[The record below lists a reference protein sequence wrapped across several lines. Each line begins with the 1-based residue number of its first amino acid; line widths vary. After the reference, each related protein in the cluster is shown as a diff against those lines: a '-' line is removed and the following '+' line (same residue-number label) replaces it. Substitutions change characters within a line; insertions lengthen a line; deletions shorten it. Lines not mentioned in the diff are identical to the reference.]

1 MTTMKNRKQLSLLL
15 TGLLII
21 GVSISSIGQTVN
33 TEPWTEKQLM
43 PPAELAQLINDNSAH
58 LPVLFSIGPGAIVR
72 GSVDIGPAKE
82 KENLK
87 KLKQQ
92 LSKLPKDTAI
102 VIYCGCC
109 PFQHCPNIRPAF
121 KLLNK
126 MKFTNHRLLNLP
138 KNIKADWIDKGFPKN

>member
-1 MTTMKNRKQLSLLL
+1 MINRNQLPLML
-15 TGLLII
+15 TALLII
-21 GVSISSIGQTVN
+21 GQSIRSSGQN
-33 TEPWTEKQLM
+33 ADTEPWTEKQLM
-43 PPAELAQLINDNSAH
+43 PPSELAQLINHNSAH
-58 LPVLFSIGPGAIVR
+58 LPILFSIGPGAIVK

-126 MKFTNHRLLNLP
+126 MKFTDHRLLNLP
-138 KNIKADWIDKGFPKN
+138 KNIKVDWIDKGFPKN